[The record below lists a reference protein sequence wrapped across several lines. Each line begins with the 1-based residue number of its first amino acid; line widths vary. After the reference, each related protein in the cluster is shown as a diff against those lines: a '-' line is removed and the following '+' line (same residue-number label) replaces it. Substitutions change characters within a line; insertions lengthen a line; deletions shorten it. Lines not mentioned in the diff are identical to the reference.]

1 VTDGGAETGSSDG
14 GHAPEAGDEAGA
26 DAGVEAGCVNLTVNN
41 YASWCSISV
50 AGGTST
56 AAASQSVCVPPG
68 TVTLV
73 ATPASMYFEIG
84 PAPWHLTSGD
94 TGSGDPGTQV
104 GTGTSETSTTTV
116 VLTSGSKCVWAC
128 CPFTSGTGCSGVPDP
143 CP

>member
-1 VTDGGAETGSSDG
+1 M
-14 GHAPEAGDEAGA
+14 H
-26 DAGVEAGCVNLTVNN
+26 N
-41 YASWCSISV
+41 YLSWCSISV
-50 AGGTST
+50 AGGSY
-56 AAASQSVCVPPG
+56 SVTNPQTVCLPPG

-104 GTGTSETSTTTV
+104 GTGTSETSTATV
-116 VLTSGSKCVWAC
+116 VLSSGSAGKCVWAC
-128 CPFTSGTGCSGVPDP
+128 CPFTNGTGCNVVDQ